1 MYSVFSYNRELEVSF
16 SPLVD
21 IQNPF
26 FMRVKTVRGQAN
38 NLDVPLLKIRG
49 MERDLCELRGAD
61 RCEVIWVGEKNGL
74 NGDGIK
80 LGVTVRPKT

>member
-1 MYSVFSYNRELEVSF
+1 
-16 SPLVD
+16 
-21 IQNPF
+21 
-26 FMRVKTVRGQAN
+26 MRVKTVRGQAN